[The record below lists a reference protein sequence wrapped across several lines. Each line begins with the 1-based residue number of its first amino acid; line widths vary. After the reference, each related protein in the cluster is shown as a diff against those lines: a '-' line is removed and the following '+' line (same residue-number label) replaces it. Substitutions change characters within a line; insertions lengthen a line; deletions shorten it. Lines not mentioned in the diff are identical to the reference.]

1 MPFGR
6 HGLKAPH
13 ADKAMKMSKRS
24 RLISNLRRVTSRRAF
39 EFAGGKRILPP
50 QSAVAL
56 MFTDIEAFTP
66 ITLALKE
73 KAIHLLGLYF
83 GAMSEYIYQ
92 AGGDIDKFIGDSI
105 FAYFFDPQAPENAVN
120 IAFDTAIT
128 MSNADMAFAD
138 NPEWQQC
145 QRFKT
150 RFGLHWGE
158 VVAGSFGSEQRAD
171 STLLG
176 DNVNLAARM
185 ESLNKK
191 YQSYILLT
199 DDFYRKLSTKRK
211 TQCRL
216 LDRVAVAGREEHPL
230 DIYVADLNPLPKS
243 FLKLFGKA
251 LQYYFSGDWQSA
263 HQTFAEARKVLA
275 NDGLPDDGPTNALL
289 NRIEKTNL
297 FWKKALRHFGDNVP
311 EIMTPEIVSAITE
324 KLTEKKYLAPM
335 DWPGH
340 WRYLEK

>member
-1 MPFGR
+1 
-6 HGLKAPH
+6 
-13 ADKAMKMSKRS
+13 MKMSKRS
-24 RLISNLRRVTSRRAF
+24 KLISNLRQVTSRRTF

-66 ITLALKE
+66 IALALKE
-73 KAIHLLGLYF
+73 KAIRLLGLYF
-83 GAMSEYIYQ
+83 GAMSEYIYE

-105 FAYFFDPQAPENAVN
+105 FAYFFDPQDPEIAVN
-120 IAFDTAIT
+120 IAFDTAIA
-128 MSNADMAFAD
+128 MSYADGDMAFSD

-145 QRFKT
+145 PQFKT

-199 DDFYRKLSTKRK
+199 DDFYRKLSAERK
-211 TQCRL
+211 NKCRL

-230 DIYVADLNPLPKS
+230 NIYVADLNPLPKS
-243 FLKLFGKA
+243 FLQLFGNA
-251 LQYYFSGDWQSA
+251 LQYYFTGDWQSA
-263 HQTFAEARKVLA
+263 HQTFTEARKVLA
-275 NDGLPDDGPTNALL
+275 HHGLPDDGPTNALL
-289 NRIEKTNL
+289 NRIEETNL
-297 FWKKALRHFGDNVP
+297 FWKKALRHLGDNVP
-311 EIMTPEIVSAITE
+311 EIMSPDIVSAITE
-324 KLTEKKYLAPM
+324 KLSDKKYLAPM
-335 DWPGH
+335 DWSGY
-340 WRYLEK
+340 WRHHEK